1 MKMRVLVLPLD
12 GDVLVDDGNL
22 LELLL
27 AVQSWVSA
35 IIPLSAITALDTH
48 LYWIPSGDLVVVVIV
63 HHVLKCSIRRAQNFS
78 VIFLFFSKK

>member
-1 MKMRVLVLPLD
+1 MRVLVLPLD

-63 HHVLKCSIRRAQNFS
+63 HHVLKCSILRAQNFS